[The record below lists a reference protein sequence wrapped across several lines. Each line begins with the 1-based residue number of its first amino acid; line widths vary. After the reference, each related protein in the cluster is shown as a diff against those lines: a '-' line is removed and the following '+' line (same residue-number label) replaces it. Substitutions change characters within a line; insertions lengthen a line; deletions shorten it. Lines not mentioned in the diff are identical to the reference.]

1 MPIEPRPHRGAFC
14 KAILAIFVLALAV
27 RPSGLRGQV
36 RLQMYP
42 IETVT
47 LNSQQI
53 LSGEKNGKQ
62 TVLAGELRIPA
73 GASRLPA
80 VILVHGSDGLNSAVE
95 RWAQEFNQ
103 IGVAAFLLDCFSG
116 RGITNTVGDQSQLHN
131 LNMMVDA
138 YKALEVLTKDPR
150 LDANRIAIM
159 GFSKGAFAAVYT
171 SIERFRN
178 LYGPANGSHF
188 AAHIGLYTP
197 CNVTYRDDNKTT
209 GAPIRLFHG
218 VADDWVAIGP
228 CRAYANRLRNAGID
242 ITLTEYPGAQH
253 GYDFFYLGSEPV
265 KYSDA
270 TTTRNCRAEEGEHGL
285 IMNSETTKPYDV
297 NRDAC
302 VERGPHLGYN
312 EAATAATTKAIKEF
326 LTTQFNLKR

>member
-1 MPIEPRPHRGAFC
+1 MDVNPTYREFALLYDSGDRAVFGSQALCSIQVQSCDRLRPRLRGFGFGRAMRGVSVAFELGPHCGVFC
-14 KAILAIFVLALAV
+14 KATLAVFVLALAV
-27 RPSGLRGQV
+27 RPSDVRGQV
-36 RLQMYP
+36 WLQMYP

-73 GASRLPA
+73 GAGRLPA
-80 VILVHGSDGLNSAVE
+80 VILVHGSDGLTPAIE
-95 RWAQEFNQ
+95 RWAQELNQ

-116 RGITNTVGDQSQLHN
+116 RGITSTVGDQSQLHN
-131 LNMMVDA
+131 LNMIVDA
-138 YKALEVLTKDPR
+138 YKALDILTKHPR

-171 SIERFRN
+171 SSERFRK

-197 CNVTYRDDNKTT
+197 CNVTYRDDDKTT

-218 VADDWVAIGP
+218 IADDWVAIGP

-253 GYDFFYLGSEPV
+253 GYDFFFLGTEPV
-265 KYSDA
+265 TYSHA
-270 TTTRNCRAEEGEHGL
+270 TTTR
-285 IMNSETTKPYDV
+285 
-297 NRDAC
+297 
-302 VERGPHLGYN
+302 
-312 EAATAATTKAIKEF
+312 
-326 LTTQFNLKR
+326 

>member
-1 MPIEPRPHRGAFC
+1 VAFELEPHCGVFC
-14 KAILAIFVLALAV
+14 KATLAVFVLALAV
-27 RPSGLRGQV
+27 RPSGVLGQV
-36 RLQMYP
+36 QLQMYP

-62 TVLAGELRIPA
+62 AVLAGELRIPA
-73 GASRLPA
+73 EAGRLPA

-95 RWAQEFNQ
+95 RWAQELNQ

-116 RGITNTVGDQSQLHN
+116 RGITRTVGDQSQLHN
-131 LNMMVDA
+131 LNMIVDA
-138 YKALEVLTKDPR
+138 YKALEILTKHPR

-171 SIERFRN
+171 SIERFRKV
-178 LYGPANGSHF
+178 YGPANGSHF

-197 CNVTYRDDNKTT
+197 CNVTYRDDEKTT

-218 VADDWVAIGP
+218 IADDWVAIAP
-228 CRAYANRLRNAGID
+228 CRTYANRLRNAGID

-253 GYDFFYLGSEPV
+253 GYDFFFLGTEPV
-265 KYSDA
+265 TYSDA
-270 TTTRNCRAEEGEHGL
+270 TTTRKCRAEEGEYGL
-285 IMNSETTKPYDV
+285 IMNSETAKPYDV

-302 VERGPHLGYN
+302 VERGPHVGYN
-312 EAATAATTKAIKEF
+312 EAATAATTKAIQEF
-326 LTTQFNLKR
+326 LTTQFKLKR